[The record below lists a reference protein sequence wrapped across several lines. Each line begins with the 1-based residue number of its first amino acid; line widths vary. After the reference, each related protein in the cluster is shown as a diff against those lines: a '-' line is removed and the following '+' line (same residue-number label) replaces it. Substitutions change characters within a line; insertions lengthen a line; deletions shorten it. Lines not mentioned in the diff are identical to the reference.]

1 MSATIGEWRFPQG
14 GDLRDLPPGRPYLDL
29 STCANRYGPPP
40 AVRAALRGF
49 DVRQLVPHP
58 YGAEQMFVSAYAT
71 YLGVPC
77 EELAAGR
84 GISEFIRLLA
94 GLAPAGDAV
103 VITPDYTDTVASFRH
118 HLGPAGRTETARTR
132 LDRVADAMGR
142 YSYVLLSNPNNPLG
156 LHISPDDLAQVCLA
170 HPGSTLVVDEAYID
184 FTSAGLDASMTRTGL
199 PNIVVLMSPNKLFG
213 IAGTRTGVLWTRD
226 ERLRA
231 QVRSRQSNWPVSH
244 LDAVAACA
252 ALGSAGWAGQTRSRL
267 LASAARME
275 PLLARLHG
283 DVVTGVPVH
292 YRFVS
297 TDHPA
302 AIRRRLVDAG
312 VVVRAFSSR
321 EPHRVSG
328 LRITAPADEEFATLA
343 TAIEQL

>member
-1 MSATIGEWRFPQG
+1 MSTPREWRFPQG

-40 AVRAALRGF
+40 AARAALRAI
-49 DVRQLVPHP
+49 DVRQLMPHP
-58 YGAEQMFVSAYAT
+58 YDAEQMFVSAYAT
-71 YLGVPC
+71 YLGVPR
-77 EELAAGR
+77 EDLVAGR

-94 GLAPAGDAV
+94 GLTPDGGSV
-103 VITPDYTDTVASFRH
+103 VITPDYTDTVASFRR
-118 HLGPAGRTETARTR
+118 HLGPAGRTDTARTR
-132 LDRVADAMGR
+132 LGRVADAMAR
-142 YSYVLLSNPNNPLG
+142 YSYVVLSNPNNPLG
-156 LHISPDDLAQVCLA
+156 LHISPEDLTEACLA

-199 PNIVVLMSPNKLFG
+199 PNVVVLMSPNKLFG

-231 QVRSRQSNWPVSH
+231 QVRSRQSNWPISY

-252 ALGSAGWAGQTRSRL
+252 ALGSAGWAERTRSRL
-267 LASAARME
+267 LAAADRME
-275 PLLARLHG
+275 PLLALLQD

-292 YRFVS
+292 YRFVN
-297 TDHPA
+297 TDRPSEL
-302 AIRRRLVDAG
+302 RQRLVNAG

-328 LRITAPADEEFATLA
+328 LRITAPTDKEFAILA
-343 TAIEQL
+343 SAIDEL